1 VAPLPCRGPFDAA
14 ARLTRT
20 VRRAALLVV
29 AGLVLA
35 WGITVTVLFGFPSEH
50 APAHADAVV
59 VLAGG
64 KKERLRRGLEL
75 MRRDRARV
83 LVISDGWDPTWPEA
97 NRLCAGRA
105 SFRVLCFRAS
115 PYSTRGEAQGVDRL
129 ARQLGWNAVVVVTS
143 TYHLTRARLLFDRCL
158 EAKVDGVGV
167 DYPVAQIPTALLSE
181 TAKLSYALA
190 VGRSC

>member
-1 VAPLPCRGPFDAA
+1 MASLARRGSSDAA
-14 ARLTRT
+14 TRLTRT
-20 VRRAALLVV
+20 VRRAALLVT

-35 WGITVTVLFGFPSEH
+35 WGIAVTVLIGFPSDSV
-50 APAHADAVV
+50 PKRADAVV

-64 KKERLRRGLEL
+64 KKERLRSGLEL
-75 MRRDRARV
+75 MRRNVAPV
-83 LVISDGWDPTWPEA
+83 LVISDGWDPAWPEA

-105 SFRVLCFRAS
+105 SFRVICFRPS
-115 PYSTRGEAQGVDRL
+115 PYSTRGEARGVGRL
-129 ARQLGWNAVVVVTS
+129 ARRLGWNGVVVVTS

-158 EAKVDGVGV
+158 DAKVDGIGS
-167 DYPVAQIPTALLSE
+167 DYPVAQIPTALFNE

>member
-1 VAPLPCRGPFDAA
+1 M
-14 ARLTRT
+14 
-20 VRRAALLVV
+20 
-29 AGLVLA
+29 
-35 WGITVTVLFGFPSEH
+35 LFGFPSEH
-50 APAHADAVV
+50 VPAHADAVV

-75 MRRDRARV
+75 MHRNVAPV
-83 LVISDGWDPTWPEA
+83 LVISDGWDPTWPAA
-97 NRLCAGRA
+97 NRLCAGRT
-105 SFRVLCFRAS
+105 SFRVICFRAS
-115 PYSTRGEAQGVDRL
+115 PYSTRGEARSTGRL
-129 ARQLGWNAVVVVTS
+129 ARQLGWSEIVVVTS
-143 TYHLTRARLLFDRCL
+143 TYHLTRARWLFDRCV